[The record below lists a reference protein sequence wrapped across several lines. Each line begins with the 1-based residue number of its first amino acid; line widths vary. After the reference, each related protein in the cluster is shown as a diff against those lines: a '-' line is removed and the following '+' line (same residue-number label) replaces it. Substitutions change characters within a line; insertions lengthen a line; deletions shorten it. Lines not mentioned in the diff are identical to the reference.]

1 MLILYIN
8 YIDMDAV
15 TSGSKVRP
23 VKMYQAFLDE
33 GHEVKLLTGAQSIA
47 ARKKRRAAVAEVRRW
62 LDTNRPDIC
71 YIESPY
77 YPILWSFDR
86 RLIRRIHR
94 MGVPIG
100 YFYRDFP
107 HKLPEEPAGK
117 TGFAEKLKNMVFS
130 LLRRVTDRLLRCADI
145 VYLPSEPASELF
157 SYRDM
162 RPLPPAGENRLEGN
176 RPEERTCIYVGGI
189 NGTYDGAQMLDAF
202 HILNAGGDTY
212 RLILVCR
219 KADWESFAHP
229 DAAAPWLEVHH
240 VSGEELV
247 PLYRRAALALCLNTP
262 NPYDHYTVSVKL
274 YEYMSY
280 GLPVVVNGAPEMER
294 LTREN
299 GTGLAVA
306 YGAENA
312 AAAVREFFTDETLR
326 KTLCGQTARTL
337 LSNNLWIHRV
347 RQVTHELTERNPS
360 L

>member
-23 VKMYQAFLDE
+23 VKMYQACLDE

-145 VYLPSEPASELF
+145 VYLPSKPASELF

-176 RPEERTCIYVGGI
+176 LPEERTCIYVGGI

-202 HILNAGGDTY
+202 HILNAGGETY

-219 KADWESFAHP
+219 KADWECFSHP
-229 DAAAPWLEVHH
+229 DAAAPWLEVLHA
-240 VSGEELV
+240 SGEELV